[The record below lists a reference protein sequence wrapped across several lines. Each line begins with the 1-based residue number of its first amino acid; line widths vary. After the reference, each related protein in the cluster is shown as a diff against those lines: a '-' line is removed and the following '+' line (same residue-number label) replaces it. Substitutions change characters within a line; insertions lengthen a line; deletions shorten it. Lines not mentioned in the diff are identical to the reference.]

1 MMVHLTVL
9 LIMRSMRAFMDLP
22 PVIRL
27 GLVIPIFMLRL
38 KRTSPFM
45 VMSAYLAVEK
55 FCVMAWDKLQ
65 GTQNLSA

>member
-1 MMVHLTVL
+1 
-9 LIMRSMRAFMDLP
+9 MDLP

-27 GLVIPIFMLRL
+27 GLVILIFMLRL